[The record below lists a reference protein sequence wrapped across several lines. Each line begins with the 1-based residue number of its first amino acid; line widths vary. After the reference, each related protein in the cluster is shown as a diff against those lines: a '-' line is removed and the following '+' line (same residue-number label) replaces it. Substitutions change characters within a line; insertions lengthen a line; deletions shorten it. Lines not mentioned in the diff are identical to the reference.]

1 MTKVFGWIGSIGA
14 LLMALGF
21 FSALLNLVGLEFK
34 ALAWFDGAIGEGV
47 VPRLVM
53 AGIGLALFVV
63 GMTFGPKDEDDAEA
77 PTTESN

>member
-34 ALAWFDGAIGEGV
+34 ALAWFDGAFGEGV
-47 VPRLVM
+47 VPRLAMV
-53 AGIGLALFVV
+53 GVGLALFII
-63 GMTFGPKDEDDAEA
+63 GMKFGPKDEDDAE
-77 PTTESN
+77 PTPADPR

>member
-1 MTKVFGWIGSIGA
+1 MTKAFGWIGTIGA

-47 VPRLVM
+47 VPRLAM

-63 GMTFGPKDEDDAEA
+63 GIKFGPKDEDDAEA
-77 PTTESN
+77 AATDPQ

>member
-1 MTKVFGWIGSIGA
+1 MTKAFGWIGNIGA

-53 AGIGLALFVV
+53 AGIGLALFIV
-63 GMTFGPKDEDDAEA
+63 GMKFGPKDEDDAEA
-77 PTTESN
+77 AADPN